1 MPDAA
6 DFNLNLLKTFLSLYR
21 ERNMT
26 RAARELRLAVSTV
39 SEHLKL
45 LREAYGDPLFL
56 PSDKELAPSIFA
68 EELFPAVSD
77 ALGACARALPG
88 EMQRGSAV
96 VISLSDDFEIVL
108 GRILTDAF
116 REKLPEATP
125 ILRQTNALLAERA
138 LLSRT
143 THFAVTGR
151 GTHSNAVARES
162 FGLHWDCCL
171 FDEPDPE
178 KRGKPLTLDEYAA
191 RPHVVVRYG
200 GPFGVAEGYL
210 RRLGHRRRVDVMTSH
225 YAEVPQY
232 LLGTDRVALVPV
244 PVHTAECFL
253 ERFPTLAVCEIPFH
267 SSQDSVELSYRNDL
281 FEEKLFCRTA
291 KVLQTVSAS
300 VDWTIR
306 TLELL

>member
-1 MPDAA
+1 MAA
-6 DFNLNLLKTFLSLYR
+6 
-21 ERNMT
+21 
-26 RAARELRLAVSTV
+26 
-39 SEHLKL
+39 KL
-45 LREAYGDPLFL
+45 LDIGGTGLERLVDVDIFDGARRTFEAVPFL
-56 PSDKELAPSIFA
+56 DEEDGGAVEFFRNARRDNADQARVPALVA
-68 EELFPAVSD
+68 EH
-77 ALGACARALPG
+77 
-88 EMQRGSAV
+88 
-96 VISLSDDFEIVL
+96 DDV
-108 GRILTDAF
+108 
-116 REKLPEATP
+116 
-125 ILRQTNALLAERA
+125 AERA

-191 RPHVVVRYG
+191 RPHVVVHYG

-244 PVHTAECFL
+244 PVHTAKCFL

-267 SSQDSVELSYRNDL
+267 TSQDSVELSYRNDL

>member
-26 RAARELRLAVSTV
+26 RAARELGLAVSTV

-56 PSDKELAPSIFA
+56 PSDKGLSPSVLA
-68 EELFPAVSD
+68 EELFPTVSD

-88 EMQRGSAV
+88 VMQRGSAV
-96 VISLSDDFEIVL
+96 VISMSDDFEIVL
-108 GRILTDAF
+108 GRKLTDAF
-116 REKLPEATP
+116 REQLPEATP
-125 ILRQTNALLAERA
+125 ILRQTNALLAERV
-138 LLSRT
+138 LLSRA
-143 THFAVTGR
+143 THFTITGG

-171 FDEPDPE
+171 YDEPDPE
-178 KRGKPLTLDEYAA
+178 KRGKALTLDEYAA
-191 RPHVVVRYG
+191 RSHVVVHYG
-200 GPFGVAEGYL
+200 GTFGVAEGYL
-210 RRLGHRRRVDVMTSH
+210 RRLGHRRQVDVMTSH

-244 PVHTAECFL
+244 HTAKCFL
-253 ERFPTLAVCEIPFH
+253 ERFPTLDVCEIPFH
-267 SSQDSVELSYRNDL
+267 TSQDSVELSYRNDL
-281 FEEKLFCRTA
+281 FEEKLFRRAA
-291 KVLQTVSAS
+291 KVLRGVLSS

-306 TLELL
+306 TAALR

>member
-26 RAARELRLAVSTV
+26 RAARELGLAVSTV
-39 SEHLKL
+39 SEHLKA
-45 LREAYGDPLFL
+45 LREAYGNPLFL
-56 PSDKELAPSIFA
+56 PSDKGLAPTIFA

-77 ALGACARALPG
+77 ALGACARAMPG
-88 EMQRGSAV
+88 EMQRGTAV
-96 VISLSDDFEIVL
+96 VISMSDDFEIVL
-108 GRILTDAF
+108 GRKLTDAF
-116 REKLPEATP
+116 REQLPEATP

-138 LLSRT
+138 LLSRA
-143 THFAVTGR
+143 THFTITGG

-171 FDEPDPE
+171 FDEPDPA
-178 KRGKPLTLDEYAA
+178 KRGKTLTLEEYAA
-191 RPHVVVRYG
+191 RPHVVVHYG
-200 GPFGVAEGYL
+200 GAFGVAEGYL

-232 LLGTDRVALVPV
+232 LLGTDRIALV
-244 PVHTAECFL
+244 PVHTAKCFL
-253 ERFPTLAVCEIPFH
+253 ERFPTLDVCEIPFH
-267 SSQDSVELSYRNDL
+267 TSQDSVELSYRNDL
-281 FEEKLFCRTA
+281 FDEKLFRRAA
-291 KVLQTVSAS
+291 KVLRGVLAS

-306 TLELL
+306 TAALR